1 MRMQGTVKVEFL
13 WKENKTLADLKII
26 ESSGYD
32 LLDKSALESIRKASL
47 NFHTITGI

>member
-26 ESSGYD
+26 EISGYD
-32 LLDKSALESIRKASL
+32 FVR
-47 NFHTITGI
+47 

>member
-32 LLDKSALESIRKASL
+32 LFR
-47 NFHTITGI
+47 

>member
-26 ESSGYD
+26 KSSGYD
-32 LLDKSALESIRKASL
+32 LLDKKCFRKYKKS
-47 NFHTITGI
+47 FFKFSTV